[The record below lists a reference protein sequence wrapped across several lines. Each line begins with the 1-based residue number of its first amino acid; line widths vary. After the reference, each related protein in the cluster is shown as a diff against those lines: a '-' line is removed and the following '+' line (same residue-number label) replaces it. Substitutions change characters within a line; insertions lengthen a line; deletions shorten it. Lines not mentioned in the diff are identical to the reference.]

1 MSLLMCLQLAMEKEE
16 SEREKW
22 EIIKRARESAE
33 RAVLLRA
40 QLDAREQTIKELQ
53 DEVAKVKDGPL
64 CHVTH
69 CLSLSRALFTIFSPT

>member
-69 CLSLSRALFTIFSPT
+69 RLSLSCTVHYIFCI